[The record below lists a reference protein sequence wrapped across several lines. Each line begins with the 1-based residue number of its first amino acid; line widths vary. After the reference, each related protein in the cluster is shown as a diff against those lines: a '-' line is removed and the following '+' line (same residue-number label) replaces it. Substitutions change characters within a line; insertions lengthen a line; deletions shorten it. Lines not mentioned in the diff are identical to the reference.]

1 MRRELAEACLVFFVN
16 FGAFNL
22 KRFGRVFGGDLRA
35 TVDPFCAIAYG
46 PANGIAQNQPDVLII
61 IDRIGLVAGAEVKD
75 FAVTTF
81 PGATGPEN
89 LATLEPRNENNL
101 LGGGYGERLAIHFDV
116 LDFEVAINPACDR
129 MGRVANPEPFLF
141 AGFAPDDGAARAH

>member
-35 TVDPFCAIAYG
+35 TVDPFCAIACG

-61 IDRIGLVAGAEVKD
+61 IDRIGFVAGTEVKD
-75 FAVTTF
+75 FAVAAF
-81 PGATGPEN
+81 PGAPRTEN
-89 LATLEPRNENNL
+89 LAALEPGDENNL
-101 LGGGYGERLAIHFDV
+101 VGRRHCERFAIHFDV
-116 LDFEVAINPACDR
+116 LDFEIAIDPARDR
-129 MGRVANPEPFLF
+129 MRRVANPEPLLF
-141 AGFAPDDGAARAH
+141 AGLAPDNGAACAH

>member
-35 TVDPFCAIAYG
+35 TVDPFCAIACG

-61 IDRIGLVAGAEVKD
+61 IDRIGFVPGTEVKD
-75 FAVTTF
+75 FAVAAF
-81 PGATGPEN
+81 PGTTGAEN
-89 LATLEPRNENNL
+89 FTAFEPGDENNL
-101 LGGGYGERLAIHFDV
+101 LRRRHRERFAVHFDV
-116 LDFEVAINPACDR
+116 LDFEIAINPARDW
-129 MGRVANPEPFLF
+129 MGRVTNPEPFLF
-141 AGFAPDDGAARAH
+141 AGLAPDNRAARAH